1 MSFFTLYG
9 DSEGEAY
16 YNTQVGS
23 GIIEAVTAQ
32 GILEKAQAII
42 ALPFESMKE
51 HINQPNIN
59 VSEPF
64 PLRLEIYIEG
74 MGKKTLRTQKGKT
87 MSKREEKMRG
97 GLDALLGGSRTAP
110 GTEAEQT
117 PAPEQDVTEGA
128 TLQEEEDLI
137 NSIEDEELK
146 AALQRRRA
154 SKSGRPRKDAAL
166 RVKES
171 ELYTRSCWIIR
182 RDLLAKLKEIS
193 FRETLTLKEIMEQ
206 ITEDAIEAYEKKHGE
221 VVPTSHRG
229 DASNLFK

>member
-1 MSFFTLYG
+1 MKITGFLFG
-9 DSEGEAY
+9 DSKSEAY
-16 YNTQVGS
+16 YNMQVGS
-23 GIIEAVTAQ
+23 ATIEGESTQEII
-32 GILEKAQAII
+32 EKAQAII
-42 ALPFESMKE
+42 NSPFEAQKKYL
-51 HINQPNIN
+51 NPTGAR
-59 VSEPF
+59 VTEPF
-64 PLRLEIYIEG
+64 PLRMELTISGEG
-74 MGKKTLRTQKGKT
+74 SRTIRKKKPRKKDE
-87 MSKREEKMRG
+87 MMRG
-97 GLDALLGGSRTAP
+97 GLDALIGGGSRPAA

-206 ITEDAIEAYEKKHGE
+206 ITENAIEAYEKKHGE